1 MVTMVLKSGRRRQRR
16 IKKPGDYR
24 RAWTDKESKGVN
36 SLLLVL
42 KMKKKAKS
50 QGMSAIFRS

>member
-16 IKKPGDYR
+16 VKTRGDYR
-24 RAWTDKESKGVN
+24 RGQNDKESKGVN

-50 QGMSAIFRS
+50 QGMSAISRS